1 MKKLYVLGLIAGL
14 VLATAP
20 ALAADDQVAKIRE
33 AGVLNV
39 CHAESLPWAVKD
51 VATGEWR
58 GTDVYAA
65 KSLAEALGVKVEHVD
80 STWAALI
87 PNLEAGKCD
96 IVMAP
101 VFRTAERALRVL
113 FSEPS
118 GYETQ
123 SIGIKQGAGIGSYA
137 ELDQAG
143 KTIVVIS
150 GTGDE
155 AFALRFFKAA
165 TVKPLVTDKVSQ
177 LMVEVASGRADAFL
191 TDTSTARRGIREN
204 ESMQLD
210 VLSPS
215 QPLNP
220 QGYSYAIRKG
230 EYDFQNFVNI
240 WQSALEQNGTKE
252 AWSVEFSE

>member
-1 MKKLYVLGLIAGL
+1 MKTFILGLAAAA
-14 VLATAP
+14 VMTVAP
-20 ALAADDQVAKIRE
+20 ALAADDQIAKIRE
-33 AGVLNV
+33 AGVLKV

-51 VATGEWR
+51 VATGEWK

-65 KSLAEALGVKVEHVD
+65 KSLAEALGVSVEHVD

-87 PNLEAGKCD
+87 PNLETGKCD

-123 SIGIKQGAGIGSYA
+123 SVVVKAGSGISSYA
-137 ELDQAG
+137 DLDQAG
-143 KTIVVIS
+143 KSVAVIS

-155 AFALRFFKAA
+155 TFALRYFKAA
-165 TVKPLVTDKVSQ
+165 EVKSLVTDKVSQ
-177 LMVEVASGRADAFL
+177 LMIEVASGRVDAFL
-191 TDTSTARRGIREN
+191 TDTSTARRGVKEN
-204 ESMQLD
+204 PTMELE
-210 VLSPS
+210 VLSPG

-230 EYDFQNFVNI
+230 EYDFQNFVNV
-240 WQSALEQNGTKE
+240 WQSALEQNGQKE
-252 AWSVEFSE
+252 AWYAEFSE

>member
-1 MKKLYVLGLIAGL
+1 MTKAYVLGL
-14 VLATAP
+14 LAAAVMVSAP
-20 ALAADDQVAKIRE
+20 ALAADDQIAKIRE
-33 AGVLNV
+33 AGVLKT

-51 VATGEWR
+51 VATGEWK
-58 GTDVYAA
+58 GSDIYAS
-65 KSLAEALGVKVEHVD
+65 KSLAEALGVQLEHVD

-87 PNLEAGKCD
+87 PNLESGKCD

-123 SIGIKQGAGIGSYA
+123 SIGIKTGSGIASYTD
-137 ELDQAG
+137 LDQSG
-143 KTIVVIS
+143 KTVVVIS

-155 AFALRFFKAA
+155 AFALRYFKNA

-177 LMVEVASGRADAFL
+177 LLVEVASGRADAFL
-191 TDTSTARRGIREN
+191 TDTSTARRGIKEN
-204 ESMQLD
+204 TSMQLE
-210 VLSPS
+210 VLTPS
-215 QPLNP
+215 DPLNP

-252 AWSVEFSE
+252 AWSAEFAE